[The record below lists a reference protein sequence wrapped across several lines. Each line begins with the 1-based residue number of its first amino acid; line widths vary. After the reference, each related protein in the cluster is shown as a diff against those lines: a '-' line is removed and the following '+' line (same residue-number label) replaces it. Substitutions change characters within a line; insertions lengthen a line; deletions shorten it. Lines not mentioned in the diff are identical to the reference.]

1 MHPFTQRVIFYH
13 TKSPLREEG
22 AMGSRPAEGEIPPN
36 GPQHLRLFGII
47 APMQPAIFLD
57 RDGVIVENNPNYI
70 RSWEDI
76 KFIPRSISALAQ
88 MNESH
93 YQIVLVTNQ
102 SAVGRGI
109 ISAELAIQI
118 NFRLVDEIQR
128 AGGRIDGIYM
138 CPHSPDDKCRCRKPE
153 PGLLL
158 RAAGELAIDLEQSIM
173 IGDALSDLQAGQ
185 AAGLR
190 RLILVRSGRGRD
202 QELLPQPDGLMP
214 YQVFADLAGALQ
226 SIIDTPEI

>member
-1 MHPFTQRVIFYH
+1 
-13 TKSPLREEG
+13 
-22 AMGSRPAEGEIPPN
+22 
-36 GPQHLRLFGII
+36 
-47 APMQPAIFLD
+47 
-57 RDGVIVENNPNYI
+57 
-70 RSWEDI
+70 
-76 KFIPRSISALAQ
+76 